1 MRLMDR
7 FVAICASV
15 AIAASA
21 LPAVPAEASPKDE
34 LEAVR
39 QELEEYGEKLAEVKT
54 KLVQGSD
61 QLNITESEIVERQKD
76 ADKTKKKLSKAQ
88 KILAEHI
95 REDYRSGSNASIV
108 SMLLESQTVEDL
120 TSRMYYFDKVAKS
133 NADAIIG
140 RRGRVVET
148 IEAGGYGR
156 VAIDGDVWKA
166 VSNGQEAVAVGSFV
180 RVVGREST
188 IITVESAE

>member
-1 MRLMDR
+1 MDR

-88 KILAEHI
+88 KI
-95 REDYRSGSNASIV
+95 
-108 SMLLESQTVEDL
+108 
-120 TSRMYYFDKVAKS
+120 
-133 NADAIIG
+133 
-140 RRGRVVET
+140 
-148 IEAGGYGR
+148 
-156 VAIDGDVWKA
+156 
-166 VSNGQEAVAVGSFV
+166 
-180 RVVGREST
+180 
-188 IITVESAE
+188 